1 MASSMRT
8 ISTFPHAL
16 FYVFAFCVVATAQ
29 TSPPR
34 DLWNDFTDRP
44 AARRPVARETRG
56 EPSVDRPRVSAKT
69 ASLPKR
75 FPRVDNQQA
84 NLPEHAGDTTRET
97 EQAGEE
103 QWWDQEANADADYA
117 RPNQPMPSNGRG
129 DLIQSSQ
136 IVAIVGNEPI
146 LAGDL
151 LGRINEALQPYIGKA
166 PEKELEA
173 KRWEL
178 IEQLLPSSIEAKMV
192 YLDFVRKMKPEQIAG
207 LKANIYSQFDEK
219 QLPDLVEKAGVRNV
233 TELEAKMR
241 AVGASL
247 DKTRRLFFEQV
258 AAREVIRRGGEIDRD
273 ISPAEL
279 LSFYRERIDDYKIEA
294 KVKWEQLTVKSA
306 PGASP
311 DERQRARLRLGKM
324 GNAVVDGV
332 PFATVAERDS
342 QGPTAHEG
350 GKHDWTLQGSLV
362 SRKLDAQIFS
372 LPIGTLSKIIEDD
385 TGFHI
390 VRVVDRENA
399 GHIPFTEAQ
408 AGIREQIIQEARD
421 AKIAD
426 YLADL
431 KERTYVWNYFES
443 KTAELDKKSDRF

>member
-8 ISTFPHAL
+8 FSTIPHAL
-16 FYVFAFCVVATAQ
+16 IYVFAFCVVTAAQ
-29 TSPPR
+29 TNPPR
-34 DLWNDFTDRP
+34 DLWNDFKDRP
-44 AARRPVARETRG
+44 AARRQVASEQRG
-56 EPSVDRPRVSAKT
+56 EPSVNRPRVSAKT

-75 FPRVDNQQA
+75 FPRVDTQEANQPRRTDENA
-84 NLPEHAGDTTRET
+84 PTSGRDA
-97 EQAGEE
+97 EE

-117 RPNQPMPSNGRG
+117 RPNQPAPSESRG

-207 LKANIYSQFDEK
+207 LRANIYSQFDEK
-219 QLPDLVEKAGVRNV
+219 QLPDLVKKAGVRNV

-279 LSFYRERIDDYKIEA
+279 LSFYRERLDDYKIEA
-294 KVKWEQLTVKSA
+294 KVKWEQLTVKS
-306 PGASP
+306 PPRASAE
-311 DERQRARLRLGKM
+311 ERQRARLRLGKM
-324 GNAVVDGV
+324 GNAVVDGA

-350 GKHDWTLQGSLV
+350 GKHDWTRQGSLV
-362 SRKLDAQIFS
+362 SRKLDGQIFS

-390 VRVVDRENA
+390 VRVIDRENA

-421 AKIAD
+421 AKIAE

-443 KTAELDKKSDRF
+443 KTAELDKKNDRF